1 MSLVN
6 EFNSTKNKGTLW
18 TLMYE
23 NGLFD
28 GIESKY
34 VNNVK
39 NDFEKKISQ
48 ISLNISQVDN
58 LTILNKQVISD
69 MMNNIL
75 KYKNI
80 DSSLQSQTKLQTQ
93 PPPLITSTEI
103 TEQRQKVFNNIL
115 QTKKNEFDSMM
126 NKNIPNKIDFSD
138 VPDKPIG
145 SEMDKILAETIAW
158 REKQLNVVLETQDKK
173 EASTWINRDQDNDNK
188 NKVHPTK
195 NITIGQSTTLDNKNI
210 IDLKKYN
217 TEKRVN
223 FNFIESTQSDDFTNT
238 DNFISMLKKKTDN
251 NVNVDVGVEVDN
263 SIANM
268 TSSSSSSSSNLLMN
282 TNFEEIKS
290 MLTEI
295 IKNQKIIISCIS
307 KETSF

>member
-1 MSLVN
+1 MSLTN

-18 TLMYE
+18 SLMYE
-23 NGLFD
+23 NGLFE

-34 VNNVK
+34 VNSVK

-69 MMNNIL
+69 MMTNIL

-80 DSSLQSQTKLQTQ
+80 EQASHIQQ

-103 TEQRQKVFNNIL
+103 TEQRQKVFNNVL

-138 VPDKPIG
+138 AADKPIG

-173 EASTWINRDQDNDNK
+173 
-188 NKVHPTK
+188 
-195 NITIGQSTTLDNKNI
+195 
-210 IDLKKYN
+210 
-217 TEKRVN
+217 
-223 FNFIESTQSDDFTNT
+223 
-238 DNFISMLKKKTDN
+238 
-251 NVNVDVGVEVDN
+251 
-263 SIANM
+263 
-268 TSSSSSSSSNLLMN
+268 
-282 TNFEEIKS
+282 
-290 MLTEI
+290 
-295 IKNQKIIISCIS
+295 
-307 KETSF
+307 